1 MQIDKTTC
9 LNGALWRSDNLAGA
23 DAGCSVVEK
32 FLEEH
37 PHSGWGLSIY
47 NTLDG
52 SRAEIECEVENIPRI
67 VSFVYN
73 LEHAY
78 PMTFIGEN
86 PATESYVVGM
96 RCTRG
101 RIEMPAA
108 YKDVDGELQ
117 KQFAC

>member
-52 SRAEIECEVENIPRI
+52 STAEIECEVENIPTDGLKI
-67 VSFVYN
+67 
-73 LEHAY
+73 
-78 PMTFIGEN
+78 
-86 PATESYVVGM
+86 AT
-96 RCTRG
+96 
-101 RIEMPAA
+101 PPF
-108 YKDVDGELQ
+108 
-117 KQFAC
+117 QFSDFF